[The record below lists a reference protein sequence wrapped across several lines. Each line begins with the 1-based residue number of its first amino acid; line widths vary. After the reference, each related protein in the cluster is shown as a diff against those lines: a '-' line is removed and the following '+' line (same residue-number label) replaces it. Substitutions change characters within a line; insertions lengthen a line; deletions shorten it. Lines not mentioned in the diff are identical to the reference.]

1 MDFFILM
8 LAIPLVSGAL
18 LTVVGER
25 AWAPNLNI
33 IASLGTFLAAAG
45 LTMEIVANGP
55 RFAFG
60 EQFFI
65 DSLNVF
71 FVALTAFV
79 GLTTS
84 IFSGPYM
91 KNEAEHGRLTRP
103 RLRLYKS
110 MYQLFMFTMLVA
122 LTTNNLGLLWVAMEA
137 ATLTTVLLV
146 SLYRTPASLEAAWKY
161 FILCGVG
168 IAQALFGTIL
178 LYFAAERVL
187 GESGNAL
194 LWTHLI
200 DVKGQLEPTIMA
212 LSFIFLLVGYGTKV
226 GLAPLHNWLPD
237 AHAEGPT
244 PVSAVLSGLLLNVA
258 LYAILRCKVLADGA
272 IPGNGAGTFAG
283 NLMIGFGL
291 FTLLVAAFFLSRQ
304 KDVKRMFAYSSIEHM
319 GLITF
324 AFGMGGPVANF
335 AGLLHMTMHSLTKSA
350 IFFAVG
356 HATQKTG
363 TQLMENIRG
372 LIKINPL
379 IGWGLMLGTLAILG
393 MPPFGVFAS
402 EFMILTHAMKHY
414 PWATPILLLGLGVA
428 FAAIFGKVQPMVFG
442 ETEAKRLPHA
452 PAITPV
458 FLHLGIV
465 LMLGLY
471 IPPYLTRWF
480 HEAARMLG

>member
-1 MDFFILM
+1 MFDFFVLM

-18 LTVVGER
+18 LTVFGER

-45 LTMEIVANGP
+45 LTAEIVANGP

-91 KNEAEHGRLTRP
+91 ANEAAHGRLTKP

-110 MYQLFMFTMLVA
+110 MYQLFMFTMLMA
-122 LTTNNLGLLWVAMEA
+122 LTTNNLGILWVAMEA

-187 GESGNAL
+187 GETGNAL
-194 LWTHLI
+194 LWTHLVE
-200 DVKGQLEPTIMA
+200 VKGQLEPNVMA

-272 IPGNGAGTFAG
+272 IHSDYAGD
-283 NLMIGFGL
+283 LMMGFGL
-291 FTLLVAAFFLSRQ
+291 VTLLMAAFFLSRQ

-324 AFGMGGPVANF
+324 AFGMGGAVANF

-363 TQLMENIRG
+363 TQQMDSIRG
-372 LIKINPL
+372 LIRINPL
-379 IGWGLMLGTLAILG
+379 IGWGLLLGTLAILG

-402 EFMILTHAMKHY
+402 EFMILTHAMKHH
-414 PWATPILLLGLGVA
+414 PWATPVLLLALGVA

-458 FLHLGIV
+458 FLHLGLV